1 MKFNLLLEFNKKINS
16 DPGLIRESYSR
27 IDRYTLDRKLNNY
40 VNDNLNII
48 DKTILEYGM
57 VKSKNNYPSL
67 HTASTNKIV
76 STLYEI
82 VLPDNL
88 KKGNNSELGG
98 LVAVK
103 IASNNTESL
112 IIYASPAGYNRFP
125 DETANT
131 LHHSMGNSRYNRGY
145 HLYLSEP
152 KLHVINN
159 NSLRLIEDYDAW
171 RIKTQQLIK
180 VSDLKPTKG
189 YIKRPLGDQ
198 LAEHFGKEF
207 KESIKTGKDAR
218 GHMTGYR
225 ALTSANKDGAFNLY
239 FLLCTTHVADG
250 GLFVDSATAHIKLL
264 SQTSDI
270 KSICGST
277 SFTATEK
284 VLRNDDGRFVS
295 VSNYGAVRLA
305 GIIQSGDD
313 VMDEYR
319 NLVKNAIDSKYILK
333 KLNSL
338 KSSFIQS
345 KFDPESGGYKFNI
358 ATGIYNNLADFLSED
373 VLNRFKTRLKS
384 TEFKSQLV
392 PNIPVELTGMP
403 TSLKHSFIL
412 HPLKDRESKKD
423 FFAITILDNNA
434 QSPRSSAAAF
444 TEKVLILT
452 ESNIMKTPIGSI
464 VINNKT
470 IQHNLEVMKKYNDLS
485 QTGREIFMR
494 TIAR

>member
-1 MKFNLLLEFNKKINS
+1 MKFNLLLEFNNKINS
-16 DPGLIRESYSR
+16 DPRLIRESYSR
-27 IDRYTLDRKLNNY
+27 IDRYTLDRKLNSY
-40 VNDNLNII
+40 VNNNIDII
-48 DKTILEYGM
+48 DKTILEYKM
-57 VKSKNNYPSL
+57 VKNKNNYPSL
-67 HTASTNKIV
+67 HKTSTDKIV

-88 KKGNNSELGG
+88 KKGNDGELDG

-112 IIYASPAGYNRFP
+112 IIYVSPVSYNRFP
-125 DETANT
+125 VETVSELHYPANYR
-131 LHHSMGNSRYNRGY
+131 RYNRD
-145 HLYLSEP
+145 YLSEP
-152 KLHVINN
+152 KLHIINN
-159 NSLRLIEDYDAW
+159 NSLRLVEDYDAW

-207 KESIKTGKDAR
+207 KESIKTGKDAK

-225 ALTSANKDGAFNLY
+225 ALTSADRADAFNLY
-239 FLLCTTHVADG
+239 FLLCTTHVTDG
-250 GLFVDSATAHIKLL
+250 GLIVDSATSHIKLL
-264 SQTSDI
+264 SKTSGI
-270 KSICGST
+270 KSICGS
-277 SFTATEK
+277 SHFTPTEK

-319 NLVKNAIDSKYILK
+319 NLVKNAIDSKHILK

-338 KSSFIQS
+338 KSSFVES
-345 KFDPESGGYKFNI
+345 KFDPELGGYKINI
-358 ATGIYNNLADFLSED
+358 VTGSYNNLADFLSEE
-373 VLNRFKTRLKS
+373 VLNRFKTKLQS

-392 PNIPVELTGMP
+392 PNIPVELNGKP

-423 FFAITILDNNA
+423 FFAITILA
-434 QSPRSSAAAF
+434 ESPQSSA

-464 VINNKT
+464 VYNNKT
-470 IQHNLEVMKKYNDLS
+470 VQHNLEVMKKYNDLS
-485 QTGREIFMR
+485 PIGREIFMR